1 MSIIVK
7 HLSFVYNP
15 NTPFAKKALNDIN
28 LVIEDGDFFGII
40 GHTGSGK
47 STLVQHFNALIKP
60 SRGNVRVDGMDPA
73 EKGADLREL
82 RSNVGM
88 VFQYPEY
95 QLFAETVFDDV
106 AFGFRNYYKRS
117 KKELKRDPD
126 RFKAETEERV
136 REAITMVGFDYEKIK
151 DKSPFDLSGGQKRRV
166 AIAGVIVMRPKILVL
181 DEPTAG
187 LDPRGKAEI
196 LRLLHELKKNYC
208 PTIVMISH
216 NMNEIASNCNKI
228 AVISEGKIICVRSP
242 QELFSDDE
250 LIREKGIEV
259 PEAVR
264 LFKLLRQKGISFDRL
279 PFNAEEAAGLLFE
292 RLKEEGKYA

>member
-15 NTPFAKKALNDIN
+15 NTPFAKKVLDDIN

-60 SRGNVRVDGMDPA
+60 PKGNVRVDGVDPA
-73 EKGADLREL
+73 EKGVDLREL

-95 QLFAETVFDDV
+95 QLFAETVSEDV
-106 AFGFRNYYKRS
+106 AFGLKNYYRRNIKDMKRHP
-117 KKELKRDPD
+117 E
-126 RFKAETEERV
+126 RFRAEIEERV
-136 REAITMVGFDYEKIK
+136 REAITMVGLDYGKIK

-166 AIAGVIVMRPKILVL
+166 AIAGVIVTRPKILVL

-196 LRLLHELKKNYC
+196 LKLLHELKKSYC

-216 NMNEIASNCNKI
+216 DMNEIASNCNKI

-242 QELFSDDE
+242 EQLFSDDE

-259 PEAVR
+259 PEAVK
-264 LFKLLRQKGISFDRL
+264 LFKLLKDKGIKFDRL
-279 PFNAEEAAGLLFE
+279 PFDAKEAARLLLE
-292 RLKEEGKYA
+292 RLRKEGKYA